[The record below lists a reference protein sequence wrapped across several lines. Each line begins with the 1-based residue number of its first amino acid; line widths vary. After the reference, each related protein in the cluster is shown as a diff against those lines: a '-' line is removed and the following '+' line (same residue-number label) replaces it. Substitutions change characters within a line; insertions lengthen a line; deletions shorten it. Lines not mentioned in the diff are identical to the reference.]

1 MSGIPKNQIRLT
13 VAICTYNRCAYLRD
27 TLSDLAKQ
35 RYDGQDVEILVVNN
49 ASTDGTDKLLSGY
62 VHVGNL
68 GFSTVLEVRQG
79 LSYARNRALSESGAH
94 FVLYIDDDV
103 FLDDDFIQNWVQFI
117 DSNPSIVEAGGPIS
131 VYFDH
136 GQPKWFPMVL
146 KQMLGH
152 HNPYS
157 QERNYKSG
165 DYPHGGNMLFH
176 REFALKL
183 GGFNVDLGRSG
194 KKLSGGE
201 EKELNRRVINS
212 GGIVRYNP
220 TGGLLHRIG
229 EDRLTKD
236 YFKNQARGIGIGDR
250 NTATSGTDAIRWIML
265 QTLKLSGSIVIAF
278 GYLVSLRPAAAK
290 ALIQFRLEVIRG
302 YFSAE

>member
-1 MSGIPKNQIRLT
+1 
-13 VAICTYNRCAYLRD
+13 
-27 TLSDLAKQ
+27 
-35 RYDGQDVEILVVNN
+35 
-49 ASTDGTDKLLSGY
+49 
-62 VHVGNL
+62 
-68 GFSTVLEVRQG
+68 
-79 LSYARNRALSESGAH
+79 
-94 FVLYIDDDV
+94 
-103 FLDDDFIQNWVQFI
+103 
-117 DSNPSIVEAGGPIS
+117 
-131 VYFDH
+131 
-136 GQPKWFPMVL
+136 
-146 KQMLGH
+146 
-152 HNPYS
+152 
-157 QERNYKSG
+157 
-165 DYPHGGNMLFH
+165 MLFH

-250 NTATSGTDAIRWIML
+250 NTATSGTDAIRWMFL
-265 QTLKLSGSIVIAF
+265 QSLKLSGSIVIAF